1 MKRYAVGWVAGQEL
15 ELGAFEETGLDL
27 RPVMF
32 LAHFPTLIIFAQG
45 LGIAVA
51 RAIVEAKDGDIG
63 SLNLNFRNDVRLY
76 YTASKP
82 SMLAYQV
89 LALLFTSTVMDYYS
103 LLSSEEV
110 TIHELSC
117 NITSDHVWRMHH
129 FSLVFIRLLVFC
141 SQILQTGKQRR

>member
-15 ELGAFEETGLDL
+15 ELGAFEATGLDL

-32 LAHFPTLIIFAQG
+32 LARFPTLIIFAQG

-51 RAIVEAKDGDIG
+51 RAIIEAKDGDIG

-89 LALLFTSTVMDYYS
+89 LALFFTATVMDYYS
-103 LLSSEEV
+103 LLSSSEV
-110 TIHELSC
+110 TIHELS
-117 NITSDHVWRMHH
+117 
-129 FSLVFIRLLVFC
+129 
-141 SQILQTGKQRR
+141 

>member
-15 ELGAFEETGLDL
+15 ELGAFEATGLDL

-32 LAHFPTLIIFAQG
+32 LARFPTLIIFAQG

-51 RAIVEAKDGDIG
+51 RAI
-63 SLNLNFRNDVRLY
+63 VRLY

-129 FSLVFIRLLVFC
+129 FSLVFIGLLVFC